1 MRVASELKAGMVVRM
16 EGQIYRVLEVESR
29 AGAAKLGGVVKTKLS
44 NVRSGRIWE
53 PHLRPQER
61 VEELQVERQFME
73 FLFRQGDSCT
83 FMNPNTY
90 EQVEVPREILGPAE
104 QFLEAG
110 MQVPVEFFEGVPIS
124 AALPDIMEARVADTA
139 PAARAQ
145 QDSAWKEA
153 RLDNGV
159 VIRVPL
165 FIAPGESV
173 RVDLRTGQY
182 VERAHPATRARRRD
196 EVA

>member
-29 AGAAKLGGVVKTKLS
+29 AGAAKLGGVVRAKLA

-61 VEELQVERQFME
+61 VEELQVERQLME
-73 FLFRQGDSCT
+73 FLFRQGEICT
-83 FMNPNTY
+83 MMNPNTY
-90 EQVEVPREILGPAE
+90 EQIEISREMLGPAE

-124 AALPDIMEARVADTA
+124 AVLPDIMEARIAETA
-139 PAARAQ
+139 PATRSQ

-153 RLDNGV
+153 RLDNGL

-173 RVDLRTGQY
+173 RVDLRTAQY
-182 VERAHPATRARRRD
+182 VERAHPDRKRIA
-196 EVA
+196 

>member
-1 MRVASELKAGMVVRM
+1 MLVASELKAGMVIRM

-29 AGAAKLGGVVKTKLS
+29 AGAAKLGGVVKAKLS

-61 VEELQVERQFME
+61 VEELQVERQLME
-73 FLFRQGDSCT
+73 FLFRQGSTCT
-83 FMNPNTY
+83 LMNPNTY
-90 EQVEVPREILGPAE
+90 EQIEISGEILGPAE
-104 QFLEAG
+104 QFLQAG
-110 MQVPVEFFEGVPIS
+110 MQVPVEFFEGAPIS
-124 AALPDIMEARVADTA
+124 AVLPDIMEARIADTA

-153 RLDNGV
+153 RLDNGL

-173 RVDLRTGQY
+173 RVDLRTGHY
-182 VERAHPATRARRRD
+182 VERAHPDRKRIA
-196 EVA
+196 